1 MRRRIMRLNHLLRQE
16 LSDLLLRQVNDPR
29 LTAMVSITEV
39 EVTPDLRYA
48 RVFVSVL
55 GSPEEKK
62 NVLIGLRSATKFLRH
77 ELSDRLDLR
86 HVPWLTFFQDD
97 SIERGARILSMLHE
111 LEPPA
116 PEDGKKS

>member
-16 LSDLLLRQVNDPR
+16 LSDLLLRQVKDPR
-29 LTAMVSITEV
+29 LAVMVSITEV

-48 RVFVSVL
+48 RVFVSIL
-55 GSPEEKK
+55 GSPEEKQ
-62 NVLIGLRSATKFLRH
+62 NVLIGLRSATNFLRR

-86 HVPWLTFFQDD
+86 HVPWLAFYQDD

-111 LEPPA
+111 LVPPA
-116 PEDGKKS
+116 SEDAEKS